1 MIVDRKIEVTPDGVI
16 KLTNRVDPS
25 ALLAIIHEQRQE
37 TAKQGGLAAKGF
49 SQDKNFREIGWVTPS
64 MMVAH
69 PLLKEGLQA
78 EMDGNTDY
86 ANRCYKLFFN
96 TNPDFRTSLGQI

>member
-69 PLLKEGLQA
+69 PLLKEGLQRA
-78 EMDGNTDY
+78 QGRSVRLLGLVVGLPKEGEVNQ
-86 ANRCYKLFFN
+86 L
-96 TNPDFRTSLGQI
+96 SLDLL